1 MKLVR
6 WIKDSF
12 VETLNQTWTLLGMFT
27 AWCVLEGSAKTVI
40 GFAILFSLTVWLLT
54 LYIRE
59 GGDKDD

>member
-1 MKLVR
+1 MKLLK

-12 VETLNQTWTLLGMFT
+12 IETLNQTWTLLGMFT

-40 GFAILFSLTVWLLT
+40 GYAIVFALAIWLLT
-54 LYIRE
+54 LYVRE